1 MKKALGFLSVLA
13 LLVGTQAHAL
23 KKAAAKTS
31 TPAPVAS
38 DSEVERKNVISPSIG
53 FMGPGSNT
61 MKDTIGG
68 TESSTSLKMSGLLG
82 IGFDYEYML
91 KDDFSVGGIL
101 RYYQTTD
108 SIAGT
113 KYTDS
118 AFVIGPIV
126 HAYLVNS
133 SHWLGYVG
141 SGFVVMSLKEKQSAG
156 GADQT
161 YSPDMAVGL
170 PIVMGVA
177 YKINDLM
184 SAGIEHTQVMA
195 LGSDINGWPI
205 SDFMLRLRLALAN

>member
-1 MKKALGFLSVLA
+1 MKTALGLLSVLA
-13 LLVGTQAHAL
+13 LLVGTQAFAL
-23 KKAAAKTS
+23 KKAAAKSS
-31 TPAPVAS
+31 TPAVSS
-38 DSEVERKNVISPSIG
+38 DSGEVERKNVISPTIG
-53 FMGPGSNT
+53 FMGSGYNT
-61 MKDTIGG
+61 VKDTIGG

-82 IGFDYEYML
+82 IGFEYEYML
-91 KDDFSVGGIL
+91 KDDFSIGGLI

-108 SIAGT
+108 SIGNT

-118 AFVIGPIV
+118 AFLLGPIA
-126 HAYLVNS
+126 HAYLVNT

-141 SGFVVMSLKEKQSAG
+141 SGFVVMQLKEKQSAG

-161 YSPDMAVGL
+161 YSPDMAIGL

-195 LGSDINGWPI
+195 LGSDVNGWPI